1 LVEIIIKIESSVLAP
16 ANLFIFV
23 KDEGK
28 MASNS
33 AFMDKREAPFLD
45 KGS

>member
-1 LVEIIIKIESSVLAP
+1 LIEIIIKIESSVLAL
-16 ANLFIFV
+16 ANLFVFV

-28 MASNS
+28 MASNG
-33 AFMDKREAPFLD
+33 AFVDQREAPFLD